1 MFKQLWRRIVTKTE
15 HFQFLALMIPT
26 LLILVAA
33 AISMADLALPAG
45 AVETHAAATQRPA
58 E

>member
-1 MFKQLWRRIVTKTE
+1 MFKQLWRRIMTKAE

-26 LLILVAA
+26 LLLLVAA
-33 AISMADLALPAG
+33 AISMADLALPAPG
-45 AVETHAAATQRPA
+45 PEVYATSSPRPA

>member
-1 MFKQLWRRIVTKTE
+1 MFKQLWRRVVTKTE

-26 LLILVAA
+26 LLILMAA
-33 AISMADLALPAG
+33 AISMADLAFPAP
-45 AVETHAAATQRPA
+45 AAEVAHYNRSA